1 MSQDARNTNDTSLRK
16 ASVDF
21 MDFLCRAIRNEIL
34 DEELE
39 DFKTKVN
46 LLEQDATFNESI
58 VFFSEKDFA
67 KKYIGEF
74 SLPKEYHVPA
84 VFIIVRKMLPQ
95 YEIPA
100 SLKLR
105 DAENDLK
112 RIAEVCGVLFDIG
125 KSTS

>member
-1 MSQDARNTNDTSLRK
+1 MSQDAISTNDTSLRK

-21 MDFLCRAIRNEIL
+21 MDFLCRAIRDEIA

-46 LLEQDATFNESI
+46 LLEQDAKFNESI
-58 VFFSEKDFA
+58 AFFSEKDFA

-84 VFIIVRKMLPQ
+84 VFLIIRKILPQ
-95 YEIPA
+95 YDIPV

>member
-1 MSQDARNTNDTSLRK
+1 MSQDAISTNDTSLRK

-21 MDFLCRAIRNEIL
+21 MDFLCRAIRDEIA

-46 LLEQDATFNESI
+46 LLEQDAKFNESI
-58 VFFSEKDFA
+58 AFFSEKDFS

-84 VFIIVRKMLPQ
+84 VFLIIRKILPQ
-95 YEIPA
+95 YDIPV

>member
-1 MSQDARNTNDTSLRK
+1 MSQDAINTNDTSLRK

-21 MDFLCRAIRNEIL
+21 MDFLCRTIRNEIL

-58 VFFSEKDFA
+58 TFFSKKDFS

-84 VFIIVRKMLPQ
+84 VFLIIRKILPQ
-95 YEIPA
+95 YDIPV